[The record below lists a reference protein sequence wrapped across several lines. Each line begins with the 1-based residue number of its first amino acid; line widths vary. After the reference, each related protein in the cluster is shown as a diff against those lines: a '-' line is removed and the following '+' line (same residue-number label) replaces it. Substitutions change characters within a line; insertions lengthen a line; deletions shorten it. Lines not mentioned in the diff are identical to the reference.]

1 VARFS
6 SKFWHLLH
14 SMSDPNEPT
23 EESNSGGVPPQ
34 PMAKEADPITKAR
47 ETVRI
52 QVPSRE
58 PSLAPGALS
67 SGPKKD
73 MARVPLVPQ
82 PPSRPLPTIQMKKT
96 QPLIAMPQIT
106 PQRASIPAPL
116 GEESAADAIPMPLCW
131 LLLGVAA
138 IILLVQIWTYFS

>member
-14 SMSDPNEPT
+14 LMSDPNEPT
-23 EESNSGGVPPQ
+23 EETNSGGVPPQ
-34 PMAKEADPITKAR
+34 PMAKKADPTTKAR

-52 QVPSRE
+52 QVPARE
-58 PSLAPGALS
+58 PSRVPGALS
-67 SGPKKD
+67 FEPKKD
-73 MARVPLVPQ
+73 MARIPLVPQ
-82 PPSRPLPTIQMKKT
+82 PPSKPLPTIQMKKT
-96 QPLIAMPQIT
+96 QPLIAMPEIM
-106 PQRASIPAPL
+106 PQSASIPAPL
-116 GEESAADAIPMPLCW
+116 GEESAPDAIPMPLCW